1 MRNKQIVLLSTILM
15 GMLLVT
21 AGLDGFG
28 FDETPTLTDPYG
40 DPTIGDDIIKVWIDN
55 NATHIM
61 FQIEFNST
69 FLIDS
74 STGDYFYVYIS
85 TNNLTGTNVDSAGFN
100 VDYYLWMRYTGV
112 LDFYDV
118 VNSSNDLLSSNLVG
132 SGYYISSNNNY
143 TLELGYKINHY
154 SPSGTGYL
162 NLTLGQTI
170 EIRFRSDQ
178 TSDWCPDN
186 DSFSYDLVEIDS
198 AKSAIPGYN
207 LIFLLSI
214 LSVVAIFLGK
224 KLKKS

>member
-1 MRNKQIVLLSTILM
+1 MRYKQIVLLSTILM
-15 GMLLVT
+15 GMILVT
-21 AGLDGFG
+21 AVPSGLG
-28 FDETPTLTDPYG
+28 FDEPPTLTDPYG

-55 NATHIM
+55 NATYIM

-74 STGDYFYVYIS
+74 ATGDYFYVYIS
-85 TNNLTGTNVDSAGFN
+85 TNNLTGTNVAGAGFN

-186 DSFSYDLVEIDS
+186 DSFSYIIEIDS
-198 AKSAIPGYN
+198 AESAIPGYN